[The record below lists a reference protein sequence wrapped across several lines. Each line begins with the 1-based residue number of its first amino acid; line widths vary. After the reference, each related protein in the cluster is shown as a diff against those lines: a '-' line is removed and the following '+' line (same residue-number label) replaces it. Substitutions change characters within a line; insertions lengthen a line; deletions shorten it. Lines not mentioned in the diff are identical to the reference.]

1 MEVLHCAYPTKSLLT
16 LPGTCV
22 PRKVLT
28 TSPVNH
34 LGNLLPVHS
43 PTPHTA
49 TWTKNREKLNRCTT
63 TSPVNLTLRGMTHLL
78 LLETLS
84 PPNSKKDSPSVHKCT
99 SPPVSQTRLP
109 HSLGVHQKSDPSTT
123 QLFSSVCH
131 RSATGAAEPRLILV
145 MHI

>member
-1 MEVLHCAYPTKSLLT
+1 MEVLHCAYPAKSLLT

-28 TSPVNH
+28 TSPVNQ

-49 TWTKNREKLNRCTT
+49 TWRKNREKLNHCTT
-63 TSPVNLTLRGMTHLL
+63 TSSVNLTLRGMTHLL

-84 PPNSKKDSPSVHKCT
+84 PPNKIGPLDDPAVFSCLSQ
-99 SPPVSQTRLP
+99 VSHRCCWA
-109 HSLGVHQKSDPSTT
+109 
-123 QLFSSVCH
+123 SS
-131 RSATGAAEPRLILV
+131 
-145 MHI
+145 